1 LAVPKYSKNIEA
13 AAALAMYMT
22 GPEMQKIRAI
32 GGSYNPTIVALYDDK
47 DVLAANPFMGQLLD
61 VFKSA
66 VARPATVTAL
76 KYPEVSRAFWDATHD
91 VLSKKSS
98 GADAVKKLEAKLKQ
112 VKRSKW

>member
-1 LAVPKYSKNIEA
+1 
-13 AAALAMYMT
+13 
-22 GPEMQKIRAI
+22 
-32 GGSYNPTIVALYDDK
+32 
-47 DVLAANPFMGQLLD
+47 
-61 VFKSA
+61 
-66 VARPATVTAL
+66 VARPSAYTAL